1 MKKLLLFLAFSVV
14 TLLSYSQNCIQVVNA
29 TLTNPSNNNT
39 SWKLTIDWTSAG
51 TKHLLI
57 KVLVGNDTV
66 INTCHQSQG
75 QNRAGTLVY
84 DVNSPNGLSAIRVIL
99 DRNTGTCNNG
109 TSCGSTVTITNGV
122 LPLKISNLSARNVDM
137 YTHITFKVL
146 SLDKENRLKVNY
158 VMEDGTKKYFDII
171 LPDTLIE
178 GKFVTISINNK
189 TGNYT
194 IK

>member
-1 MKKLLLFLAFSVV
+1 MKKLFLFLAFSLA
-14 TLLSYSQNCIQVVNA
+14 TLLSYSQNCIEVVNA

-39 SWKLTIDWTSAG
+39 SWKLTIDWTSSG

-75 QNRAGTLVY
+75 QNRTGTLVY
-84 DVNSPNGLSAIRVIL
+84 DINSPNGLSAIRVIL

-122 LPLKISNLSARNVDM
+122 LPLKISELSARNVGV
-137 YTHITFKVL
+137 YTNITFKVL
-146 SLDKENRLKVNY
+146 SLDKVNSLKVNY
-158 VMEDGTKKYFDII
+158 VMEDGTKKYFDIT
-171 LPDTLIE
+171 LPNTIRE
-178 GKFVTISINNK
+178 GQYMTISINNK